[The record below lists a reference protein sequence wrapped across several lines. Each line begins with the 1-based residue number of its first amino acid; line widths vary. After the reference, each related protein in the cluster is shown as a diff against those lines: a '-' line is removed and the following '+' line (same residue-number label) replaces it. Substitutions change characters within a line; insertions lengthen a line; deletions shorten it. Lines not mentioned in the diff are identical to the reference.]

1 MRLQIITVNK
11 LLQIINKKLRF
22 VGAFLLKIEKSNQIR
37 YTDTVL
43 ISLKFSQSIAMK
55 PVNKIKI
62 LPQHEAIK
70 IAAGEVVE
78 RPINII
84 KEVVENSIDAGA
96 TKITITIHQAGKLLI
111 KITDNGCGM
120 SPDDAK
126 LSVAQHATSKI
137 NKVEDLETIATF
149 GFRGEALASI
159 NSVSNVTITT
169 KTEDAQTGTLLAWN
183 FGKLIEESMQSHQTG
198 TTLEIA
204 NLFDNIPARQKFLK
218 KDETEW
224 RAIVMLFQAFCL
236 DYQSIHFQLYDE
248 HKLHFNCPP
257 ATKII
262 DRAAQLF
269 DANFH
274 SKMINL
280 AELTNNLCNVTGI
293 ISNQNYYRYD
303 RNQIFI
309 FVNSRWVKNVDL
321 SKAIMRG
328 YAGLLPPQKFPAAV
342 IFITL
347 PADQV
352 DVNIHPKKEEVKFL
366 HPKKIET
373 VIVNSIKATLESS
386 TSAQLKASSAE
397 FRQSMQQPAPFSFL
411 QKQSYE
417 KSNNNQED
425 FHAST
430 NDTVFKES
438 NYTINSQTQQNNQST
453 HTNVDVEPTYDNSSY
468 AKATADATFFT
479 PPAFAAHAFQAH
491 VTENISAQKLVPQPM
506 QNSMMQDHHEV
517 AIIGQ
522 YKTTYILFEKDN
534 NLVFVDQHAAHER
547 ILYEQFKVNFCNIAT
562 IQLIFPEFI
571 KLSAADIQTIIPYL
585 SLLHDHGIT
594 AEIFSDTQ
602 LMIQA
607 TPVHLKNQL
616 LQETVQQ
623 IISWIHESDET
634 DATRIS
640 LLLNEK
646 IHTKMA
652 CSAAIKAGEK
662 LNMQQMQ
669 KLLDDL
675 SKIEHRQSCPH
686 GRPTFWVLPID
697 DVEKKFKRDY
707 GKKAEQFYD
716 FLS

>member
-1 MRLQIITVNK
+1 MNP
-11 LLQIINKKLRF
+11 
-22 VGAFLLKIEKSNQIR
+22 
-37 YTDTVL
+37 
-43 ISLKFSQSIAMK
+43 M
-55 PVNKIKI
+55 NKIKI

-96 TKITITIHQAGKLLI
+96 TKITITIHQAGKFLI
-111 KITDNGCGM
+111 RITDNGCGM
-120 SPDDAK
+120 SLDDAK

-137 NKVEDLETIATF
+137 SKVEDLQTIATF

-169 KTEDAQTGTLLAWN
+169 KTEDAQTGTRLVWN
-183 FGKLIEESMQSHQTG
+183 FGTLIEESLQSHQTG

-204 NLFDNIPARQKFLK
+204 NLFDNIPARKKFLK

-248 HKLHFNCPP
+248 NKLHFNCPP

-269 DANFH
+269 DINFH
-274 SKMINL
+274 SKMMNL
-280 AELTNNLCNVTGI
+280 PELTNNLCCVTGI
-293 ISNQNYYRYD
+293 ISTPSYYRYD

-309 FVNSRWVKNVDL
+309 FVNNRWVKNIDL

-328 YAGLLPPQKFPAAV
+328 YAGLLPPQKFPAAA

-366 HPKKIET
+366 HPKKIEA
-373 VIVNSIKATLESS
+373 VIINSIKATLEESISS
-386 TSAQLKASSAE
+386 QLQAPSVIK
-397 FRQSMQQPAPFSFL
+397 QTPAPFSFL
-411 QKQSYE
+411 HKTALQQADVYDEAENRSSFDVFEHEVKSSMQHDKQTVHI
-417 KSNNNQED
+417 N
-425 FHAST
+425 HAIDST
-430 NDTVFKES
+430 DNES
-438 NYTINSQTQQNNQST
+438 
-453 HTNVDVEPTYDNSSY
+453 TYDNQSW
-468 AKATADATFFT
+468 DNFT
-479 PPAFAAHAFQAH
+479 PPAFAAHAFQSP
-491 VTENISAQKLVPQPM
+491 VKESIPVQKLSKQQI
-506 QNSMMQDHHEV
+506 QNTINEIDHEV

-547 ILYEQFKVNFCNIAT
+547 ILYEQFKINFCNIAT

-571 KLSAADIQTIIPYL
+571 KLSATDIHTIIPYL

-623 IISWIHESDET
+623 IISWINESDET

-640 LLLNEK
+640 HLLNEK

-652 CSAAIKAGEK
+652 CSAAIKAGDK

-669 KLLDDL
+669 QLLTDL
-675 SKIEHRQSCPH
+675 AKIEHRHSCPH

-697 DVEKKFKRDY
+697 DIEKKFKRDY